1 MMPTSDALTAVLKV
15 FYLLQPNN
23 FRRRC
28 QLGGFAVHGI
38 HIRLR
43 WELKQCG
50 CRANERGSCLIYQ
63 TDQNW
68 CGVPELLT
76 TWHPPFS

>member
-1 MMPTSDALTAVLKV
+1 MMPTSHALTAVLKV

-38 HIRLR
+38 HIRLQ
-43 WELKQCG
+43 WKAETVWLPG
-50 CRANERGSCLIYQ
+50 
-63 TDQNW
+63 
-68 CGVPELLT
+68 
-76 TWHPPFS
+76 